1 MLRSRGHS
9 DKSSDGR
16 SGRRNPLVIAVSVV
30 CALAVLVA
38 AALLL
43 KNPILYSA
51 AQRQAEKENFIFAES
66 LNKHC
71 SSADSQL
78 LAEYLDL
85 RIDIDLRYPEMLS
98 NFDPEIFRGWGER
111 ASTLAASSDAFKPAL
126 ASQVK
131 ALEYKLSVACARL
144 NEYDF
149 MQQDIGSLMDVFAE
163 INRLYTKDDSGKNT
177 AFSVAREL
185 EKIEEWERLGQSL
198 SDFAGKLPN
207 GESVYLLTY
216 LIKESRGECDDLRAA
231 MDTVLGAGYSPTD
244 LVRLSGEAHK
254 SFPSMKSSSGSS
266 VTLLQKEEYMRFMY
280 SGVCRAL
287 VEYIGEFYTG

>member
-43 KNPILYSA
+43 KNPILFSA

-66 LNKHC
+66 LNKRC

-98 NFDPEIFRGWGER
+98 NFDPEIFRSWGER
-111 ASTLAASSDAFKPAL
+111 ASTLAASSDTFNPAL
-126 ASQVK
+126 ATQVK

-149 MQQDIGSLMDVFAE
+149 MQQDKIG
-163 INRLYTKDDSGKNT
+163 
-177 AFSVAREL
+177 
-185 EKIEEWERLGQSL
+185 
-198 SDFAGKLPN
+198 
-207 GESVYLLTY
+207 
-216 LIKESRGECDDLRAA
+216 RAH
-231 MDTVLGAGYSPTD
+231 V
-244 LVRLSGEAHK
+244 
-254 SFPSMKSSSGSS
+254 
-266 VTLLQKEEYMRFMY
+266 
-280 SGVCRAL
+280 
-287 VEYIGEFYTG
+287 

>member
-1 MLRSRGHS
+1 MLKSRVHG
-9 DKSSDGR
+9 DKSNGDR
-16 SGRRNPLVIAVSVV
+16 SGRRNPLVIAASVV
-30 CALAVLVA
+30 CALVLLVA

-43 KNPILYSA
+43 KNPILFRA
-51 AQRQAEKENFIFAES
+51 AQKQAEKENFITAES
-66 LNKHC
+66 INKRC
-71 SSADSQL
+71 SSSESQL

-98 NFDPEIFRGWGER
+98 SFDPQIFRSWSER
-111 ASTLAASSDAFKPAL
+111 ATALLANSDSFRPAL
-126 ASQVK
+126 ASQLK

-149 MQQDIGSLMDVFAE
+149 MQEDIGSLMDVFAE
-163 INRLYTKDDSGKNT
+163 INRLYTKDGSGKNT
-177 AFSVAREL
+177 AFSVAEEL
-185 EKIEEWERLGQSL
+185 ERIEKWESLGQSL

-207 GESVYLLTY
+207 GDSVYLLTY
-216 LIKESRGECDDLRAA
+216 LIKESKGECDDLRAA

-244 LVRLSGEAHK
+244 LVRLSGEARK
-254 SFPSMKSSSGSS
+254 SFPSIRSSSGSS
-266 VTLLQKEEYMRFMY
+266 VDLLQKEEYMKFMY

>member
-1 MLRSRGHS
+1 
-9 DKSSDGR
+9 
-16 SGRRNPLVIAVSVV
+16 
-30 CALAVLVA
+30 
-38 AALLL
+38 
-43 KNPILYSA
+43 
-51 AQRQAEKENFIFAES
+51 
-66 LNKHC
+66 
-71 SSADSQL
+71 
-78 LAEYLDL
+78 
-85 RIDIDLRYPEMLS
+85 MLS
-98 NFDPEIFRGWGER
+98 NFDPEIFRSWGER

-177 AFSVAREL
+177 AFSVAQEL

-244 LVRLSGEAHK
+244 LVRLSGEAHIPK
-254 SFPSMKSSSGSS
+254 AVVPCRRHPS
-266 VTLLQKEEYMRFMY
+266 R
-280 SGVCRAL
+280 R
-287 VEYIGEFYTG
+287 

>member
-43 KNPILYSA
+43 KNPILFSA

-66 LNKHC
+66 LNKRC

-98 NFDPEIFRGWGER
+98 NFDPEIFRSWGER

-131 ALEYKLSVACARL
+131 ALEFKESSFGNALVVTHPEKNALGLGAKTSKIKLSGLTKEKDQFNAVVGAYWQRHQIMRA
-144 NEYDF
+144 
-149 MQQDIGSLMDVFAE
+149 QQQQPQEG
-163 INRLYTKDDSGKNT
+163 
-177 AFSVAREL
+177 
-185 EKIEEWERLGQSL
+185 
-198 SDFAGKLPN
+198 
-207 GESVYLLTY
+207 
-216 LIKESRGECDDLRAA
+216 
-231 MDTVLGAGYSPTD
+231 
-244 LVRLSGEAHK
+244 
-254 SFPSMKSSSGSS
+254 
-266 VTLLQKEEYMRFMY
+266 
-280 SGVCRAL
+280 
-287 VEYIGEFYTG
+287 

>member
-16 SGRRNPLVIAVSVV
+16 SGRRNPLVIAVSGG

-43 KNPILYSA
+43 KNPILFSA

-66 LNKHC
+66 LNKRC

-98 NFDPEIFRGWGER
+98 NFDPEIFRSWGER

-149 MQQDIGSLMDVFAE
+149 TQQDIGSLMDVFAE

-177 AFSVAREL
+177 AFSVAQEL

-244 LVRLSGEAHK
+244 LVRLSGK
-254 SFPSMKSSSGSS
+254 
-266 VTLLQKEEYMRFMY
+266 LL
-280 SGVCRAL
+280 
-287 VEYIGEFYTG
+287 